1 MAHAVAPG
9 GLIIDRN
16 MFPFHPAEHRAR
28 AYKGFLRHGGT
39 VRHGHNVVRAGAVKP
54 GNGPPVLFGN
64 VENNLAAPPGILRRG
79 ENAGNGKV
87 QLSDAAQRVVHTLQ
101 LQGKLL
107 LIIHVAQRAAAAAG
121 VYRAVR
127 LRAACRGG
135 AKCFAPAP
143 YGGGCTAHDAH
154 IPFLAEDRSGNEH
167 GALADAADACALGSV
182 TGDSDR
188 IYFILFQ
195 FGRYCQ
201 NGSPGR
207 ILP

>member
-1 MAHAVAPG
+1 MAHAVAHR
-9 GLIIDRN
+9 GLIVDGN
-16 MFPFHPAEHRAR
+16 MLPLHPAEHRAC
-28 AYKGFLRHGGT
+28 AYKGFFRHGGA
-39 VRHGHNVVRAGAVKP
+39 VRHRDNVVRACAVKP
-54 GNGPPVLFGN
+54 GGGPPVLFGN
-64 VENNLAAPPGILRRG
+64 VENHLAAPPGVLERG

-101 LQGKLL
+101 LHGKLL
-107 LIIHVAQRAAAAAG
+107 LIIHVPQRAAAAAG
-121 VYRAVR
+121 VYGAVR
-127 LRAACRGG
+127 LRAVGRGG
-135 AKCFAPAP
+135 AEHFAPAP

-154 IPFLAEDRSGNEH
+154 IPFLAKDRSGNEH